1 MSGRRKTMKKVLLCL
16 LVVSGL
22 STPACDEEA
31 TGPTGGPRQ
40 SAYLVEY
47 RVWAIGT
54 VQSVSA
60 TYTNDKG
67 TNVTADITS
76 TINPWKW
83 RGTIE
88 AGTTVIL
95 DVQALGG
102 SSTTLMGFI
111 DVEDVNWKNQS
122 VTDTN
127 PRISMS
133 GKL

>member
-1 MSGRRKTMKKVLLCL
+1 MKKVLLCL
-16 LVVSGL
+16 FVAGAL
-22 STPACDEEA
+22 SVPACDEDSEV

-47 RVWAIGT
+47 EVWVFGT
-54 VQSVSA
+54 VHSISA

-67 TNVTADITS
+67 TNVTADISS

-83 RGTIE
+83 RGTIK
-88 AGTTVIL
+88 AGTTVVL

-102 SSTTLMGFI
+102 ASATLSGKI
-111 DVEDVNWKNQS
+111 DVESVNWKNQS
-122 VTDTN
+122 VYGTN

>member
-1 MSGRRKTMKKVLLCL
+1 MKKVLLCL
-16 LVVSGL
+16 LAVSAL
-22 STPACDEEA
+22 STLACDEEA
-31 TGPTGGPRQ
+31 TGPTGGPPQ

-47 RVWAIGT
+47 EVWVFGT
-54 VQSVSA
+54 VHSISA
-60 TYTNDKG
+60 TYTNTKG

-102 SSTTLMGFI
+102 SSATLMGSI
-111 DVEDVNWKNQS
+111 DVENVNWKNQS
-122 VTDTN
+122 VTATN
-127 PRISMS
+127 PRVSMS

>member
-1 MSGRRKTMKKVLLCL
+1 MSGRSEAMKKVLLCL
-16 LVVSGL
+16 LVVSAL
-22 STPACDEEA
+22 TTPACDEEA

-40 SAYLVEY
+40 SAYLVECE
-47 RVWAIGT
+47 VWVFGT

-60 TYTNDKG
+60 TYTNSKG
-67 TNVTADITS
+67 TNVTADITL

-102 SSTTLMGFI
+102 SSATLIGSI
-111 DVEDVNWKNQS
+111 DVENVNWKSQS
-122 VTDTN
+122 VTGTN
-127 PRISMS
+127 PRVSMS
-133 GKL
+133 GIL